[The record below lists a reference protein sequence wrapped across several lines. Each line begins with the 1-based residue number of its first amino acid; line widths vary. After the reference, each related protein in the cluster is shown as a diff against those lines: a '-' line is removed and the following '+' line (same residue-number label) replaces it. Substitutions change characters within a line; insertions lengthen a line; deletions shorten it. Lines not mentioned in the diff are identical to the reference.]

1 MKKWLSL
8 VAFML
13 PVALVFSLGV
23 TGGHIG
29 FDDRGYTSGCPF
41 VRDGFTWQNV
51 RRAFCDFGYG
61 AIWMPVTFMSYMA
74 DVSLFGDNWHVYH
87 AVNVAFHLCNFILVA
102 FFFAGIMRRLSY
114 GSDMAIWI
122 AALSAALLWA
132 VHPMRADAVSYVASR
147 KEELWT
153 LFSLAGLMAYM
164 RFLDCGG
171 ACGYIAS
178 FAMFIMACMS
188 KPTAIAFPFLA
199 AALHMLPGVR
209 GRWRRLAW
217 LLPMLLVS
225 AATGLVAMYS
235 QSHPTDA
242 EQVGLFDAALSWRVL
257 NAVVSLGLYLY
268 YTAIP
273 AGIHVDYLAVF
284 NGWPNDGWL
293 GIGVFSLAV
302 TLAVLG
308 FARAGGRTRIV
319 LCFSA
324 MVFLSSIGP
333 TLGIFGYVN
342 GDQAMADRYTYF
354 PHIAIFLLLACLL
367 ARFAATGKS
376 PRLLAFAV
384 GAAVAL
390 ECAFAVPVVRSY
402 ENGFTAFSRALAKDP
417 GNWRALRVVGNEYC
431 ARMNRCREGIA
442 MLRKSLAIRN
452 SKATAD
458 SLAYVLALKG
468 APGDFAEVKR
478 LGAESVRNPETD
490 KGGMMLDALG
500 IVDMRE
506 GNFRS
511 AVRMFS
517 AALRAKARNHS
528 SDYTLLWLGLSLAN
542 AGSER
547 EALYVLSRA
556 GKSRVLHVR
565 RRSGEAIALLKEG
578 RKTAFGWE
586 WANDQSLETRNPV
599 P

>member
-1 MKKWLSL
+1 MKKWLFL

-23 TGGHIG
+23 TDGHIG
-29 FDDRGYTSGCPF
+29 FDDWGYTSGCPF

-51 RRAFCDFGYG
+51 QRAFCDLGYG

-74 DVSLFGDNWHVYH
+74 DVSLFGDDWRAYH
-87 AVNVAFHLCNFILVA
+87 AVNVAFHLCNFLLVA
-102 FFFAGIMRRLSY
+102 LFFSEILRRLSY
-114 GSDMAIWI
+114 GSGIAIWT

-153 LFSLAGLMAYM
+153 MFSLAGLMAYL
-164 RFLDCGG
+164 RFLDGGG

-178 FAMFIMACMS
+178 TAMFIMACMS
-188 KPTAIAFPFLA
+188 KPTAVAFPFLA

-209 GRWRRLAW
+209 NRWRRLAW

-242 EQVGLFDAALSWRVL
+242 AQVGLFDAALSWRIL

-284 NGWPNDGWL
+284 NGWPKDGWL
-293 GIGVFSLAV
+293 GIGVFALAV
-302 TLAVLG
+302 ALAVLV
-308 FARAGGRTRIV
+308 FARAGGRTRVV
-319 LCFSA
+319 LGFSA

-354 PHIAIFLLLACLL
+354 PHIALFLLPACLL
-367 ARFAATGKS
+367 ARFAAQGWH
-376 PRLLAFAV
+376 PRLLAAAV
-384 GAAVAL
+384 GTAVAL
-390 ECAFAVPVVRSY
+390 ECAFAVPVVKSY
-402 ENGFTAFSRALAKDP
+402 ENKFTAFSRALEKDP

-431 ARMNRCREGIA
+431 ARMGRCREGIA
-442 MLRKSLAIRN
+442 MLRKSLAIRK

-468 APGDFAEVKR
+468 TPGDFAEVKR
-478 LGAESVRNPETD
+478 LGAESIRHPESD

-500 IVDMRE
+500 IVGMRE
-506 GNFRS
+506 NDFHH

-517 AALRAKARNHS
+517 ASLRAKARNHS
-528 SDYTLLWLGLSLAN
+528 SDYTLLWFGLSLAN
-542 AGSER
+542 VGSEH
-547 EALYVLSRA
+547 EALSVLSRA
-556 GKSRVLHVR
+556 GKSRVRHVR
-565 RRSGEAIALLKEG
+565 RRSEEAIALLKG
-578 RKTAFGWE
+578 GKRILFDWE
-586 WANDQSLETRNPV
+586 WANGQS
-599 P
+599 